1 MPGCC
6 KEMKNI
12 KMSSLAYEM
21 LLELSKK
28 KRLKPEQLVEQLIQT
43 AYKSK

>member
-1 MPGCC
+1 
-6 KEMKNI
+6 MKNI

-28 KRLKPEQLVEQLIQT
+28 KRLKPEQLVEQLIQI